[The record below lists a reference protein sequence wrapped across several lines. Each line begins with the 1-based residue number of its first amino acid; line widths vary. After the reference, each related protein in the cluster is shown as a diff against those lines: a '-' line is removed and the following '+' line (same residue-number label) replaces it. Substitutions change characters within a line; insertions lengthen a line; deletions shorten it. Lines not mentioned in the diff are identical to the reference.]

1 MRLSR
6 FFFFAINFL
15 FIGTPSAYACSVC
28 FGGASSDPAN
38 IGLRNGVIFLLAVV
52 MFVLAFFV
60 KFFWGV
66 RKRAKLTMDRF

>member
-28 FGGASSDPAN
+28 FGGVSSDPAN

>member
-1 MRLSR
+1 VVNL
-6 FFFFAINFL
+6 FFA
-15 FIGTPSAYACSVC
+15 GARPVYACSVC
-28 FGGASSDPAN
+28 FGGVSDDPAN
-38 IGLRNGVIFLLAVV
+38 VSLRNGVIFLLAVV